1 MKKISYGLIPIAIVL
16 ALTVICLFINTL
28 FNYHKPINSDD
39 PELMQLIVNQHG
51 HSAIVNNVIL
61 HRDIIYTQFSDSIIN
76 SSEQINSFDD
86 IILYTG
92 SIDYTI
98 IRQDSTQENWCTIF
112 EVEKDFLRENVGKHL
127 VTFQK

>member
-1 MKKISYGLIPIAIVL
+1 MKKISYGLISIAIVL

-61 HRDIIYTQFSDSIIN
+61 HRDIIYAQFSDSIIN

>member
-1 MKKISYGLIPIAIVL
+1 MKKISYGLVPVIVVL
-16 ALTVICLFINTL
+16 ALTVIFLFINTL
-28 FNYHKPINSDD
+28 FNYHKPINSDN
-39 PELMQLIVNQHG
+39 PELIQLIVDQHG
-51 HSAIVNNVIL
+51 HSAIVDNITL
-61 HRDIIYTQFSDSIIN
+61 HRDIVYAQFSDSIIN

-86 IILYTG
+86 IIMYTG

-98 IRQDSTQENWCTIF
+98 IKQDSTQENWCTVF

>member
-1 MKKISYGLIPIAIVL
+1 MKKISYGLIPVIVVL

-28 FNYHKPINSDD
+28 FNYHKPINSDN
-39 PELMQLIVNQHG
+39 PELIQLIIDQHG
-51 HSAIVNNVIL
+51 HSAIVDSITL
-61 HRDIIYTQFSDSIIN
+61 HRDIVYAQFSDSIIN

-98 IRQDSTQENWCTIF
+98 IKQDSTQENWCTVF
-112 EVEKDFLRENVGKHL
+112 EVENDFLKENVGKHL
-127 VTFQK
+127 VTFRK

>member
-1 MKKISYGLIPIAIVL
+1 MKKISYGLISIAIVL

-61 HRDIIYTQFSDSIIN
+61 HKDIIYAQFSDSIIN

>member
-61 HRDIIYTQFSDSIIN
+61 HRDIIYAQFSDSIIN